1 MGSDRER
8 VARIER
14 LEKKDSSTSSD
25 QQSTL
30 WSRRWLA
37 SATPMGWAKKAAVA
51 ETTARVVDQ
60 AVAYVL
66 MAAAL
71 AVTYL
76 VH

>member
-1 MGSDRER
+1 MASVEAAAAAKGKRR
-8 VARIER
+8 VVDGRA
-14 LEKKDSSTSSD
+14 
-25 QQSTL
+25 
-30 WSRRWLA
+30 
-37 SATPMGWAKKAAVA
+37 
-51 ETTARVVDQ
+51 VDQ

>member
-1 MGSDRER
+1 M
-8 VARIER
+8 
-14 LEKKDSSTSSD
+14 
-25 QQSTL
+25 
-30 WSRRWLA
+30 A
-37 SATPMGWAKKAAVA
+37 SAEAARGAAAAASEKSARAGPRRAAVDGRA
-51 ETTARVVDQ
+51 VDQ

>member
-1 MGSDRER
+1 MGSS
-8 VARIER
+8 V
-14 LEKKDSSTSSD
+14 
-25 QQSTL
+25 
-30 WSRRWLA
+30 
-37 SATPMGWAKKAAVA
+37 KKAAVA
-51 ETTARVVDQ
+51 ETTARAVDQ

>member
-1 MGSDRER
+1 MASVEA
-8 VARIER
+8 ARGAAAAE
-14 LEKKDSSTSSD
+14 EKSARAGP
-25 QQSTL
+25 
-30 WSRRWLA
+30 RR
-37 SATPMGWAKKAAVA
+37 AAVDG
-51 ETTARVVDQ
+51 RVVDQ

>member
-1 MGSDRER
+1 MGS
-8 VARIER
+8 V
-14 LEKKDSSTSSD
+14 KT
-25 QQSTL
+25 
-30 WSRRWLA
+30 
-37 SATPMGWAKKAAVA
+37 AAVA
-51 ETTARVVDQ
+51 EKSAARAGLRRAVDGTTVDQ

>member
-1 MGSDRER
+1 MDRMR
-8 VARIER
+8 SVRACAMPG
-14 LEKKDSSTSSD
+14 LGTVMAAHGMAAAAAAGTSS
-25 QQSTL
+25 
-30 WSRRWLA
+30 
-37 SATPMGWAKKAAVA
+37 GAVRHKVDGRA
-51 ETTARVVDQ
+51 VDQ

>member
-1 MGSDRER
+1 MGS
-8 VARIER
+8 V
-14 LEKKDSSTSSD
+14 
-25 QQSTL
+25 
-30 WSRRWLA
+30 
-37 SATPMGWAKKAAVA
+37 KKAAVA
-51 ETTARVVDQ
+51 EKSAARAVLRRAVDGRTVDQ

>member
-1 MGSDRER
+1 MASVEA
-8 VARIER
+8 ARGAAAAE
-14 LEKKDSSTSSD
+14 TSA
-25 QQSTL
+25 
-30 WSRRWLA
+30 R
-37 SATPMGWAKKAAVA
+37 AAVDGRA
-51 ETTARVVDQ
+51 VDQ

>member
-1 MGSDRER
+1 MGS
-8 VARIER
+8 
-14 LEKKDSSTSSD
+14 
-25 QQSTL
+25 
-30 WSRRWLA
+30 
-37 SATPMGWAKKAAVA
+37 AKKVEVA
-51 ETTARVVDQ
+51 ETTARVVDDRSTVDQ

>member
-1 MGSDRER
+1 MRS
-8 VARIER
+8 A
-14 LEKKDSSTSSD
+14 SSYVMLLAAAVVSGLA
-25 QQSTL
+25 QPAHGGV
-30 WSRRWLA
+30 A
-37 SATPMGWAKKAAVA
+37 SAAGGGRIDGRT
-51 ETTARVVDQ
+51 VDQ

>member
-1 MGSDRER
+1 MGS
-8 VARIER
+8 
-14 LEKKDSSTSSD
+14 
-25 QQSTL
+25 
-30 WSRRWLA
+30 
-37 SATPMGWAKKAAVA
+37 AVA
-51 ETTARVVDQ
+51 EKSAAGLRRAVDGRTVDQ